1 MPPSSNPDK
10 RPNFFLARARLY
22 LSPAIGLA
30 VYALLHTP
38 LVSPVVLGEALKP
51 ALAWIVTTIAYLI
64 PTIWIMVRH
73 GDRDRMR
80 AHAAAID
87 ISLVENIIIATLA
100 GAFSLFAVATVLEG
114 AKDLHGFD
122 LVFALAIGVL
132 TVFLSWTTLHV
143 IYAVHYAHIYYD
155 PTEKKDGGKVRG
167 GLEFPGTKE
176 PDYWDFVYFSF
187 VIGMTCQVSDVQI
200 TARHLRHLATA
211 HGIISFFYNTVVVAL
226 TVNVVAGT
234 GG

>member
-1 MPPSSNPDK
+1 MTMNATPPG
-10 RPNFFLARARLY
+10 FFRSRARLFLAPLAGIGAY
-22 LSPAIGLA
+22 AI
-30 VYALLHTP
+30 LHVP
-38 LVSPVVLGEALKP
+38 PFSIWVSGEPLKP
-51 ALAWIVTTIAYLI
+51 ALAWIAATVTYLI
-64 PTIWIMVRH
+64 PTISMMQRH

-80 AHAAAID
+80 ARAAAVD
-87 ISLVENIIIATLA
+87 VSLRESLIVVVLA
-100 GAFSLFAVATVLEG
+100 GAFSLFAVGIVLEG
-114 AKDLHGFD
+114 ARSLAGSGRV
-122 LVFALAIGVL
+122 LALAIGVL
-132 TVFLSWTTLHV
+132 TIFLSWTTLHV

-155 PTEKKDGGKVRG
+155 PAEHTGMKQRG

-226 TVNVVAGT
+226 AVNVVAGT